1 MAINGKPFQAFPG
14 QDHKAHIDAHL
25 SFMSIS
31 MVQNNPAAMMSLQKN
46 ILEHISFMAQEQIQ
60 LEFVEEMQEMQMIQQ
75 QIGPLMQNPMMMQQ
89 NPQAMQMAQRV
100 QQITSQIE
108 SRKAKLIAE
117 MMIDYAKEEDKIS
130 SEVGGDPLLK
140 LKSRELDLKAKADQE
155 KSENQEARLD
165 LDTMKAMMNQE
176 NQEDKLKQNE
186 ELAGLRAGVSL
197 AKQQMSDASK
207 IHDFGRN
214 FPKK

>member
-1 MAINGKPFQAFPG
+1 MILPPPTPPMPMDPALEHIMAMSGKPFQAFPG

-31 MVQNNPAAMMSLQKN
+31 MVQNNPMAMMSLQKN
-46 ILEHISFMAQEQIQ
+46 ILEHISYMAQEQIQ
-60 LEFVEEMQEMQMIQQ
+60 LEFVEEMQEMKMIQQ

-117 MMIDYAKEEDKIS
+117 MMIDYAKE
-130 SEVGGDPLLK
+130 
-140 LKSRELDLKAKADQE
+140 
-155 KSENQEARLD
+155 
-165 LDTMKAMMNQE
+165 
-176 NQEDKLKQNE
+176 
-186 ELAGLRAGVSL
+186 
-197 AKQQMSDASK
+197 
-207 IHDFGRN
+207 
-214 FPKK
+214 